1 MIVSEIIVK
10 NHQAALFF
18 KTDGYFCLHIMLT
31 HLLIRKKKSMKK
43 LFTLVF
49 FALLSGALFAASPS
63 AAPANPFQDDLSRM
77 DNAFAGMT
85 ELEQLVEARNATYT
99 ALASEN
105 NSLLNNV
112 SSDNDIATSL
122 LGSVAPDGDRLLGI
136 PGFWWGFCLGILGV
150 ILVYVAVEGD
160 ARKTEGKKAII
171 GCAIFT
177 VIYVIA
183 YLLIWGAWAA
193 SAG

>member
-1 MIVSEIIVK
+1 
-10 NHQAALFF
+10 
-18 KTDGYFCLHIMLT
+18 
-31 HLLIRKKKSMKK
+31 MKK

-63 AAPANPFQDDLSRM
+63 AAPANPFQDDLSRL

-85 ELEQLVEARNATYT
+85 ELEQLVEASNTTYT

-177 VIYVIA
+177 VIYVLA

>member
-1 MIVSEIIVK
+1 
-10 NHQAALFF
+10 
-18 KTDGYFCLHIMLT
+18 
-31 HLLIRKKKSMKK
+31 MKK

-63 AAPANPFQDDLSRM
+63 AAPVNPFQDDLSRL

>member
-1 MIVSEIIVK
+1 
-10 NHQAALFF
+10 
-18 KTDGYFCLHIMLT
+18 
-31 HLLIRKKKSMKK
+31 MKK

-63 AAPANPFQDDLSRM
+63 AAPVNPFQDDLSRL

-85 ELEQLVEARNATYT
+85 ELEQLVEASNATYT

>member
-1 MIVSEIIVK
+1 
-10 NHQAALFF
+10 
-18 KTDGYFCLHIMLT
+18 
-31 HLLIRKKKSMKK
+31 MKK

-171 GCAIFT
+171 GCAILT